1 MVEASAKD
9 AMPKTTSAGGSEKVV
24 MGGTTSKEGEMA
36 DKAVNTSKWRK
47 PVDALFHLDSL
58 QEQASDTV
66 SSAMITFV

>member
-1 MVEASAKD
+1 
-9 AMPKTTSAGGSEKVV
+9 

-47 PVDALFHLDSL
+47 PVDALFYLDSL